1 MRTGTIC
8 GAATYIEPHPRKLRI
23 REPLRAAIE
32 RDAERRGI
40 SMNAVIS
47 ERLEQSF
54 QAEDRFGGPRI
65 SALFQSLIDTIRL
78 NGAGLTDQW
87 LDEPNRRR
95 AVFGLMKSRLDRI
108 HVEMAEKEQSTLA
121 SVLGEIALVA
131 LDDNDYA
138 RDLAKLHYKHIWH
151 LRGDEERRRYCEA
164 VERITGLPTS
174 ELEGSL

>member
-1 MRTGTIC
+1 MLARDES
-8 GAATYIEPHPRKLRI
+8 AATQLKLRI

-54 QAEDRFGGPRI
+54 QAEDGFGGPRI
-65 SALFQSLIDTIRL
+65 SALFRSLVETIRL
-78 NGAGLTDQW
+78 SGAGLTDGW
-87 LDEPNRRR
+87 LDDPSRRR
-95 AVFGLMKSRLDRI
+95 SVLNLMKQRFDRI
-108 HVEMAEKEQSTLA
+108 HVEMAEKEQGALQN
-121 SVLGEIALVA
+121 VLGEIALVA

-164 VERITGLPTS
+164 VARITGLPTS